1 MSTSPDAST
10 LVLDEP
16 ADAGAA
22 ARSKIYGLFAEAL
35 GYPQGASVIRL
46 LDGDLHAELGEA
58 LEFSP
63 LDVTVPPALAF
74 PDSRS
79 AIREL
84 QIAYTE
90 LFDVT
95 SGTPQVSLLER
106 RYGDTPEQKLWE
118 QLFGFYAHFGL
129 DFSTGYAAEQPDH
142 VLTELGFMHYLSFI
156 EAGTAG
162 DPDPYRRGQRDF
174 LARHL
179 GTWASALADKLAAVD
194 EPGPF
199 SAIARLLADVVEA
212 DRRYLDARVPIQIE
226 TPED

>member
-1 MSTSPDAST
+1 VSTSPELAT
-10 LVLDEP
+10 LVLDGS

-35 GYPQGASVIRL
+35 TYPQGASVIRL
-46 LDGDLHAELGEA
+46 LDGDLLAELGEA
-58 LEFSP
+58 LELSP
-63 LDVTVPPALAF
+63 LDVTVPQAVDF
-74 PDSRS
+74 PNSHA
-79 AIREL
+79 AIHEL
-84 QIAYTE
+84 QIVYTE

-95 SGTPQVSLLER
+95 SGTPKVSLLER

-129 DFSTGYAAEQPDH
+129 DFSAGYAAEQPDH
-142 VLTELGFMHYLSFI
+142 LLTELGFMHYLSFI

-179 GTWASALADKLAAVD
+179 ATWVRALSDNLAAVD
-194 EPGPF
+194 EPNPF
-199 SAIARLLADVVEA
+199 GAISRLLADVVEA
-212 DRRYLDARVPIQIE
+212 DRLYLDARVPTPIE